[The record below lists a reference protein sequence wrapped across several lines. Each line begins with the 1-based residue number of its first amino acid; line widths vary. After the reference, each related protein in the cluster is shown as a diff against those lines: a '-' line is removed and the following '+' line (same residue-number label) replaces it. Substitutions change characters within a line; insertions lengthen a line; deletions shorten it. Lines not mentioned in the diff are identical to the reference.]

1 MNEND
6 FDQEN
11 ENTQEVEASELDTL
25 RARADLMGIEYRH
38 NTGVSKLRKLVE
50 AKLEPVEEVAENV
63 GLTKSQRVAKLR
75 KEALALVRVRITC
88 MNPNKKNIE
97 GEFFSTGSAAL
108 GTFKKYVPFDA
119 PDGWHVP
126 TIIYNMLKERKCSV
140 FYSHTASN
148 GKKSRKSKLV
158 PEFSIELLPQLT
170 SEELRNLA
178 RQQALVNDE

>member
-75 KEALALVRVRITC
+75 SPCTC
-88 MNPNKKNIE
+88 PNYLYESKQE
-97 GEFFSTGSAAL
+97 EHRGGVFLHWF
-108 GTFKKYVPFDA
+108 
-119 PDGWHVP
+119 
-126 TIIYNMLKERKCSV
+126 CS
-140 FYSHTASN
+140 FGY
-148 GKKSRKSKLV
+148 
-158 PEFSIELLPQLT
+158 I
-170 SEELRNLA
+170 
-178 RQQALVNDE
+178 